1 MGMTRRVILVTG
13 AAAVGGL
20 VVGLS
25 TSPGR
30 LRREAMA
37 LADREGAS
45 MLAPWVRIGTDNSVS
60 ILVDKLDMGQGSHT
74 GLAMLAAEE
83 LGASYDQVSVEQCPI
98 DSVFATGDVILT
110 YLDRVQDWRPWQPA
124 VPFFKGLSAFA
135 ARQMNFMITGGSS
148 AIMTGWTSH
157 RLAGASARNLLQRA
171 AAESWGV
178 DPEQCTVA
186 AGRIRHPNGTDEV
199 MFGEVAAR
207 AAELEPDGTP
217 SLTPNDE
224 FRIIGTSPPR
234 LDIPAKIAG
243 AATYGT
249 DVAPA
254 GAKAAAIAQT
264 PLPGGTLDSYES
276 ATGDGVTL
284 VDLGDA
290 LGAVANDWWTAN
302 EALKRARPR
311 FVHESLG
318 AFSTSEHRATLQ
330 AALGGE
336 EGEVVKEVG
345 EMESLTPDGD
355 ISADYFVPFLAHA
368 TMEPMS
374 AMARK
379 TETGFEVWTGTQSPL
394 VARAAIAESVGLEP
408 EAIKV
413 NVLPAGGGFGRR
425 AEPDVAVRAVQL
437 VRQTGEDIKL
447 IYSRETDMAAGFYRP
462 AVASVMRGRLTDDG
476 RIAAWDHRFTGVA
489 AEVDLN
495 PYGAPSF
502 RATQFK
508 MEHGFTTGP
517 WRSVDHSQHAF
528 FIESFMDELAAAAG
542 ADPFAFRRAHLPED
556 SRRRKVL
563 DRLEEESN
571 WQGSAY
577 PGGGGRG
584 MALYSSFGS
593 VVGLVCDLEQKEN
606 GFSLTRVTAVIDCG
620 TAIRPDSVVAQTE
633 GGILY
638 GLSAALFSE
647 VEARDG
653 TIQTQNFHNYPILR
667 MARSPAIDVTLA
679 NTGGPPN
686 GVGEP
691 GTPPAAPA
699 LANAL
704 AAATG
709 ERQRIL
715 PLQLALV

>member
-1 MGMTRRVILVTG
+1 MGMTRRIILITG
-13 AAAVGGL
+13 AAAVGGV

-37 LADREGAS
+37 LAEREGSS
-45 MLAPWVRIGTDNSVS
+45 MLAPWVRIGTDDSVS

-83 LGASYDQVSVEQCPI
+83 LGASFGQVSVEQCPI
-98 DSVFATGDVILT
+98 DSVFAMGDVILT
-110 YLDRVQDWRPWQPA
+110 YLDRVQDWRPWEPVA
-124 VPFFKGLSAFA
+124 PFFKGLSAFA

-157 RLAGASARNLLQRA
+157 RLAGAAARSLLQRA
-171 AAESWGV
+171 AAERWGV
-178 DPEQCTVA
+178 DPAACTVSE
-186 AGRIRHPNGTDEV
+186 GRIRHPNGAEDLS
-199 MFGEVAAR
+199 FGAVAAR
-207 AAELEPDGTP
+207 AAELEPEGTP
-217 SLTPNDE
+217 TLTASNE
-224 FRIIGTSPPR
+224 FRLIGTSPPR
-234 LDIPAKIAG
+234 LDVPAKVAG
-243 AATYGT
+243 ATSYGT
-249 DVAPA
+249 DVEPA
-254 GAKAAAIAQT
+254 GAKAATVAQS
-264 PLPGGTLDSYES
+264 PMPGGTLDGFENN
-276 ATGDGVTL
+276 ADEGVAL

-290 LGAVANDWWTAN
+290 LCAVAADWWTAN

-311 FVHESLG
+311 FVHERLST
-318 AFSTSEHRATLQ
+318 FSTAEHRATLE
-330 AALGGE
+330 AALDGPE
-336 EGEVVKEVG
+336 SKVVKEAG
-345 EMESLTPDGD
+345 AAESLPQDAD
-355 ISADYFVPFLAHA
+355 VSASYFVPFLAHA

-374 AMARK
+374 ATARK
-379 TETGFEVWTGTQSPL
+379 TATGMEIWTGTQSPL
-394 VARAAIAESVGLEP
+394 VARAAIADAVGVEP

-425 AEPDVAVRAVQL
+425 AEPDVAVRAAQL
-437 VRQTGEDIKL
+437 VQRTGEDIKL

-462 AVASVMRGRLTDDG
+462 AVASVQRGRLTSDG
-476 RIAAWDHRFTGVA
+476 KIAAWDHRFTGIA

-502 RATQFK
+502 RAAQF
-508 MEHGFTTGP
+508 EVDHGFTTGP

-528 FIESFMDELAAAAG
+528 FIECFMDELAQAAG
-542 ADPFAFRRAHLPED
+542 TDPFAFRRAHLPED
-556 SRRRKVL
+556 SRMRQVL
-563 DRLEEESN
+563 DRLESESR
-571 WQGSAY
+571 WQGTAL

-593 VVGLVCDLEQKEN
+593 VVGLVCDLDREQN

-620 TAIRPDSVVAQTE
+620 TAIHPDSVVAQTE
-633 GGILY
+633 GGIIY
-638 GLSAALFSE
+638 GLSAALFSQ
-647 VEARDG
+647 VEAADG
-653 TIQTQNFHNYPILR
+653 AIQTQNFHNYPILR
-667 MARSPAIDVTLA
+667 MARSPAIDVHLA

-691 GTPPAAPA
+691 ATPPAAPA

-709 ERQRIL
+709 ERQRAL
-715 PLQLALV
+715 PLELALV